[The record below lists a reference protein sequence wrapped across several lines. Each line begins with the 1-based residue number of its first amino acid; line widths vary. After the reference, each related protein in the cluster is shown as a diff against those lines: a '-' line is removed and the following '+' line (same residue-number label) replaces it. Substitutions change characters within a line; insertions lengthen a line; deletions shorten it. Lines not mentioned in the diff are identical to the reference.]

1 MADTAQPGPTP
12 AQAHAHG
19 AARPGATSSQI
30 AATAVAAVGAT
41 IAAWPLIDSMNPA
54 KDTLAAGAPIDIDV
68 SKIEPGQQIV
78 VLWRSRP
85 VFI

>member
-1 MADTAQPGPTP
+1 MANTAQPGPTP
-12 AQAHAHG
+12 AQADAHAG
-19 AARPGATSSQI
+19 ETRRDFIQI

-68 SKIEPGQQIV
+68 SKI
-78 VLWRSRP
+78 
-85 VFI
+85 